1 VTDRQRLIELALK
14 GLESERARIS
24 EEIKQLQ
31 LELRGSAPS
40 SEPRSTAPSR
50 TSPNKGR
57 TMSASQKRKI
67 SAALRRKWAERRGRQ
82 QGSSSGAQTQTRAIS
97 PNKGKT
103 MTAAQKRK
111 ISEALRKRWAERKQK
126 SV

>member
-24 EEIKQLQ
+24 EEIIQLQ
-31 LELRGSAPS
+31 QEFRGGGGQTQSSA
-40 SEPRSTAPSR
+40 

-57 TMSASQKRKI
+57 TMSAAQKRKI
-67 SAALRRKWAERRGRQ
+67 AATLRKRWAERRNAQ
-82 QGSSSGAQTQTRAIS
+82 QAARGPQQQQLRAVS

-111 ISEALRKRWAERKQK
+111 ISETLKKRWAERRRAQK
-126 SV
+126 AA

>member
-24 EEIKQLQ
+24 EEIKELQ
-31 LELRGSAPS
+31 LELRGSVPS
-40 SEPRSTAPSR
+40 TDAPSR

-57 TMSASQKRKI
+57 TMSAAQKRKI
-67 SAALRRKWAERRGRQ
+67 SAALRQKWAERRGNQ
-82 QGSSSGAQTQTRAIS
+82 QSSGGAQTQTRPTS
-97 PNKGKT
+97 PNKGKI
-103 MTAAQKRK
+103 MTAAQKKK
-111 ISEALRKRWAERKQK
+111 ISETLKKRWAERRRSQK